1 MEGRRKRV
9 LAVLLVVLAVS
20 AVAVTAASAKRVA
33 GTLNIYG
40 YGPGDDV
47 QENRAAY
54 AKDQLSGTTINRPAG
69 DFNDQSFVTRLASGD
84 VPDLVRMSRSRVP
97 QYASKGVLSRASTAP
112 APSGR

>member
-9 LAVLLVVLAVS
+9 LAVLLAMLAV
-20 AVAVTAASAKRVA
+20 AGIAVTAASAKRAA

-54 AKDQLSGTTINRPAG
+54 AKDQLSGTTIKAREITSA
-69 DFNDQSFVTRLASGD
+69 
-84 VPDLVRMSRSRVP
+84 VREETP
-97 QYASKGVLSRASTAP
+97 NQA
-112 APSGR
+112 